1 MYAKTLS
8 ESPGMNPDT
17 SDTQAAPKQIAKA
30 TLLVHPS
37 RRRLLRST
45 LALAAAYAS
54 SQFVMAAEAEPQD
67 EVWLDTPRS
76 REVPA
81 LVRWPAGKPQG
92 VVIFSHGLGGRRT
105 GADVWGTAWAQAGFT
120 VVHLQHAGSDNVSL
134 KGGFSALR
142 KAMAPE
148 QLLARVADVKF
159 AIDEIA
165 RKHADSASPWAQ
177 VPVQKLAVA
186 GHSFG
191 ARTVQ
196 ALAGQAFPKAG
207 GWSGLDKRVKAFIAL
222 SPALG
227 RDVGQ
232 KQGLEDAKAMQR
244 PMLVVSGSLDGE
256 VLNNGETVASRR
268 LVYDCL
274 PLGAKALLWLDGADH
289 LTFAGIDKQ
298 IPSNFLMRREK
309 STLDAEDAHHQRVVA
324 VSTAWLKEQ
333 LLAQPM
339 GQPAGLGKTDV
350 WLRG

>member
-8 ESPGMNPDT
+8 ESPGMHPDT
-17 SDTQAAPKQIAKA
+17 FANPSEQSMPLA
-30 TLLVHPS
+30 HS
-37 RRRLLRST
+37 RRHLLRST
-45 LALAAAYAS
+45 LALAAAYATS
-54 SQFVMAAEAEPQD
+54 PWLMAAEPEPQD
-67 EVWLDTPRS
+67 EVWTDTARS

-81 LVRWPAGKPQG
+81 LLRWPAGKPQG

-165 RKHADSASPWAQ
+165 RKHADSASLWAQ

-196 ALAGQAFPKAG
+196 ALAGQAYPKAG
-207 GWSGLDKRVKAFIAL
+207 NWSGLDKRVKAFIAL

-227 RDVGQ
+227 KDVAE
-232 KQGLEDAKAMQR
+232 KQALDDAKAMQR

-268 LVYDCL
+268 MVYHSL
-274 PLGAKALLWLDGADH
+274 PLGAKALLWLEGADH

-298 IPSNFLMRREK
+298 IPSNFLMRRDK
-309 STLDAEDAHHQRVVA
+309 RTLAAEDEHHQRVAA
-324 VSTAWLKEQ
+324 VTSAWLKEQ

-339 GQPAGLGKTDV
+339 GTPTGLGGADV